1 MPNNI
6 WRLRVASNDSI
17 LSERRWVK
25 HGDAV
30 AWAKTFM
37 SNSNFSYILEVIDVA
52 TNRYDE

>member
-30 AWAKTFM
+30 AWAKAFM